1 MGDWVDGRQ
10 VVFPRVAMAVYTLTR
25 FSASFYNASIDCG
38 LEFFLGTMRCGEE
51 PQKRSPQEVISD
63 GQARSLIVLEAQGC
77 VRA

>member
-25 FSASFYNASIDCG
+25 FSASFYNASTDCG

-51 PQKRSPQEVISD
+51 PQKRSP
-63 GQARSLIVLEAQGC
+63 
-77 VRA
+77 